1 MLKEFKAFAMTGNLV
16 DMAVAFVMGAAFGKL
31 VTGFIDGI
39 FMPVV
44 GKLTAGVD
52 FKTLKYILS
61 EAQLDAS
68 GKVIAE
74 ETAIK
79 YGEFI
84 TISIDFIL
92 IAFCMFLLIKGINKM
107 KKKELTVPAPVP
119 GPTEDQKLLS
129 EIRDL
134 LKRN

>member
-16 DMAVAFVMGAAFGKL
+16 DMAVAFVMGAAFGKV

-107 KKKELTVPAPVP
+107 KKKELAAPAPVP